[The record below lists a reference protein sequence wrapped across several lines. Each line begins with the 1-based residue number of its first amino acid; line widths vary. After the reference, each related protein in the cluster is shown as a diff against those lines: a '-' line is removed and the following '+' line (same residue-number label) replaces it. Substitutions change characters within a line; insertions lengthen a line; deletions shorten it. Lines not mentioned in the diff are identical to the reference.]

1 MILMRPP
8 AHVVASVR
16 LAGCCLA
23 YACLHGGGR
32 PRACGSQ
39 NGMTMKRLLM
49 IALLMAAAAV
59 RAVAQPYLG
68 ERLGRGMVGIWSGSA
83 MFLSWRMLPTD
94 PDTMAFDVYRSAGG
108 REVRLN
114 SEPIVASSCFADSS
128 AGACG
133 PARWRLV
140 SGGRTLAEW
149 AVGAGEQPRPYISV
163 PISRP
168 RGGTVAGESY
178 TYSANDC
185 SVGDLDG
192 DGEYEIVL
200 KWSPSNSKRPPQR
213 GFTGNTILDAY
224 KLDGRRLWRIDLG
237 VNIRSGECTTNF
249 LVFDFDGDGRAEL
262 CCKTADGTVDGI
274 GRAIGD
280 PLADWRTHDE
290 HSPTYG
296 KIVRGPEYLTV
307 FEGLTGRALSTAAY
321 IPTRYPLDGWGGIG
335 GNGGNDSTGGRSD
348 RFTACVAFLD
358 GKRPSPVMVRGWY
371 GRTVVAAWTFDGDSL
386 RSLWTFDSSVPGLER
401 FSGMGNHNLS
411 VADFDGDGCDEV
423 CVGAMTVDNDGTGLY
438 STGLRHGDAM
448 HVGRLVAG
456 RSGLQVFGVH
466 ENEGRR
472 VAYLQT
478 PAVAMFDGATGRVIW
493 QDGAGLDAGRGV
505 AADIDPRYPGAECWC
520 SVGGLRRGDTGQ
532 AISRSKPGPCS
543 FIVYWDA
550 DPLSEL
556 LDRTTISKWDWQQER
571 VRPLLEADGCV
582 WINGSKGNPCLSADI
597 LGDWRE
603 EVVWPSADQK
613 ELRIYS
619 TAIPAYSRRPS
630 LMTDRQYRLSVA
642 WQNVG
647 YNQPPHLSFELK

>member
-1 MILMRPP
+1 
-8 AHVVASVR
+8 
-16 LAGCCLA
+16 
-23 YACLHGGGR
+23 
-32 PRACGSQ
+32 
-39 NGMTMKRLLM
+39 
-49 IALLMAAAAV
+49 
-59 RAVAQPYLG
+59 
-68 ERLGRGMVGIWSGSA
+68 
-83 MFLSWRMLPTD
+83 
-94 PDTMAFDVYRSAGG
+94 
-108 REVRLN
+108 
-114 SEPIVASSCFADSS
+114 
-128 AGACG
+128 
-133 PARWRLV
+133 
-140 SGGRTLAEW
+140 
-149 AVGAGEQPRPYISV
+149 
-163 PISRP
+163 
-168 RGGTVAGESY
+168 
-178 TYSANDC
+178 
-185 SVGDLDG
+185 
-192 DGEYEIVL
+192 
-200 KWSPSNSKRPPQR
+200 
-213 GFTGNTILDAY
+213 
-224 KLDGRRLWRIDLG
+224 
-237 VNIRSGECTTNF
+237 
-249 LVFDFDGDGRAEL
+249 
-262 CCKTADGTVDGI
+262 
-274 GRAIGD
+274 
-280 PLADWRTHDE
+280 
-290 HSPTYG
+290 
-296 KIVRGPEYLTV
+296 
-307 FEGLTGRALSTAAY
+307 
-321 IPTRYPLDGWGGIG
+321 
-335 GNGGNDSTGGRSD
+335 
-348 RFTACVAFLD
+348 
-358 GKRPSPVMVRGWY
+358 
-371 GRTVVAAWTFDGDSL
+371 
-386 RSLWTFDSSVPGLER
+386 
-401 FSGMGNHNLS
+401 
-411 VADFDGDGCDEV
+411 
-423 CVGAMTVDNDGTGLY
+423 MTVDNDGTGLY